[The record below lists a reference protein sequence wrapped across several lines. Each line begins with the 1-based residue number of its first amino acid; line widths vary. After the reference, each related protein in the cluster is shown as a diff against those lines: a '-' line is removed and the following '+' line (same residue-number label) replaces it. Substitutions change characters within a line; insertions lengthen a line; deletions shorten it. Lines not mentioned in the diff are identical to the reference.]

1 MEASQQI
8 LLLSSGPEGTR
19 GLAEAN
25 DLLRQGWRVAQVCP
39 MGGGG
44 AAEGFAAALV
54 LERSGDRAESVLER
68 IEEEMEETGDGASAL
83 GLDLPPE
90 PPLPGPAGESPP
102 PSGPTG
108 A

>member
-1 MEASQQI
+1 MDAAQQI
-8 LLLSSGPEGTR
+8 LLLSTGPEGTR
-19 GLAEAN
+19 GLSEAN

-44 AAEGFAAALV
+44 ATDGFASLLV

-68 IEEEMEETGDGASAL
+68 IEEEMEETGDGAGAL

-90 PPLPGPAGESPP
+90 PPKPGPAGGDPP
-102 PSGPTG
+102 PGGATG